1 MKKLLGVLLAF
12 FMCCVPIG
20 IQADEEVLS
29 FEYTGQRIEI
39 KGAFVYYLLDD
50 GIYVSEAPMDCGR
63 YRAIYSD
70 GSYIDYE
77 ITPKIVHVNV
87 RYNKDWRQGD
97 PELNR
102 YLCEYDGDYEF
113 ILSSYVNGDFKTDYN
128 DNYEF
133 EFEPK
138 NKKDVEIVKTTITH
152 PDVEYVY
159 TGSDIVIDSKVDSIS
174 PIVLKNAGEY
184 IVSFSV
190 DSNYYE
196 SIPFKVTILPKTVQ
210 LRLNKYQ
217 KYFGEKNPVLET
229 DDYILTREV
238 GEDVGNY
245 KLTAKSKSSNYKY
258 EIIEN
263 DMFTIL
269 ENKAQQIKPEATNHP
284 SNDEKKEPLQSVNA
298 SNKDKNKYAEA
309 SDKNININTETKVDK
324 ESAKTETK
332 VVTGVSNLTPMY
344 LSFMTIS
351 LVVIINMLIK
361 KINKYIGGANY
372 TI

>member
-20 IQADEEVLS
+20 IQAEEEVLS
-29 FEYTGQRIEI
+29 FEYTGQKIGIEGTKLYHYI
-39 KGAFVYYLLDD
+39 DD
-50 GIYVSEAPMDCGR
+50 DIYTSEAPMDCGR
-63 YRAIYSD
+63 YQAIYSD

-77 ITPKIVHVNV
+77 ITPKVVYVNV

-97 PELNR
+97 PEENR

-128 DNYEF
+128 DNYKF

-159 TGSDIVIDSKVDSIS
+159 TGSDIVIESKVDDIS
-174 PIVLKNAGEY
+174 PIAFKNVGEY
-184 IVSFSV
+184 IVSFNV
-190 DSNYYE
+190 DTNYYE
-196 SIPFKVTILPKTVQ
+196 TIPFKVTILPKTVQ

-217 KYFGEKNPVLET
+217 KYVGEKDPVLET
-229 DDYILTREV
+229 ENYILTREV

-245 KLTAKSKSSNYKY
+245 KLTVKSKSRNYKY

-263 DMFTIL
+263 DVFTIL
-269 ENKAQQIKPEATNHP
+269 ENKAQQIKPEVINHP
-284 SNDEKKEPLQSVNA
+284 NNDEKREPLQSVNA
-298 SNKDKNKYAEA
+298 SNKDKNKYASAIDIE
-309 SDKNININTETKVDK
+309 SNKDIETKANK

-332 VVTGVSNLTPMY
+332 VVTGVTNFTLMY
-344 LSFMTIS
+344 YLMMVSSIS
-351 LVVIINMLIK
+351 MVIYILIK
-361 KINKYIGGANY
+361 KRNVKS
-372 TI
+372 